1 MEFNPAEPIY
11 LQIAEEFRRQI
22 LSGRRAPGSRVES
35 VRDLA
40 QDLGVNPN
48 TIQRALTEL
57 ERERLICTER
67 TAGRTVTSDS
77 FRITLA
83 RERMLG
89 NMVRHLIDC
98 LRGVGLSDGD
108 ILRRIQDYLE
118 RGARRA
124 DA

>member
-1 MEFNPAEPIY
+1 MEFDTGEPIY
-11 LQIAEEFRRQI
+11 VQIAEKFRRQI
-22 LSGRRAPGSRVES
+22 LSGRRSPGSRVES

-40 QDLGVNPN
+40 QELGVNPN
-48 TIQRALTEL
+48 TVQRALTEL

-77 FRITLA
+77 FRIGLA
-83 RERMLG
+83 REKMLDG
-89 NMVRHLIDC
+89 MIRHLVDS
-98 LRGVGLSDGD
+98 LRGAGLPDGD
-108 ILRRIQDYLE
+108 ILRRIREYLE